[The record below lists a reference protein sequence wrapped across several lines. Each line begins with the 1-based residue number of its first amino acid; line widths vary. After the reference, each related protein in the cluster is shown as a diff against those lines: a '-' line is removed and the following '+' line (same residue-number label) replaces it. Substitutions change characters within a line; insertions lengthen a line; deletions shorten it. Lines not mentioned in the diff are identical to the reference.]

1 LIANKIFQF
10 TVVLFTFAI
19 KCTEN
24 SSQQCLSTINMLLS
38 DEDKILIKNLFAI
51 SMG

>member
-1 LIANKIFQF
+1 MCGNGKL
-10 TVVLFTFAI
+10 
-19 KCTEN
+19 
-24 SSQQCLSTINMLLS
+24 SQQTSLQCSSTINMIFS